1 MHVLLEDELG
11 RLTLYRLRP
20 WDRVVAQCL
29 AWRLDRELARG
40 ACPETNVSL
49 AARATTLTSMRFRR
63 DLAAS
68 LQRLLMVAG
77 FAPANVPAL
86 SAPELAELASRLIQP
101 EPVPARGVAMVCQ
114 LLTDV
119 EDSLYRET
127 RRDDLAALAKRTV
140 QALNG

>member
-49 AARATTLTSMRFRR
+49 ASRAATLTSMRFRR

-68 LQRLLMVAG
+68 LQRLLVVAG

-127 RRDDLAALAKRTV
+127 RHDDLAALAKRTV

>member
-1 MHVLLEDELG
+1 MHVLQEDELG

-29 AWRLDRELARG
+29 AWRLDRELACG

-49 AARATTLTSMRFRR
+49 AARAATLTSMRFRR
-63 DLAAS
+63 DLASS

-114 LLTDV
+114 LLADV

-127 RRDDLAALAKRTV
+127 SRHDLAALAKQTV

>member
-1 MHVLLEDELG
+1 MPG
-11 RLTLYRLRP
+11 
-20 WDRVVAQCL
+20 
-29 AWRLDRELARG
+29 
-40 ACPETNVSL
+40 
-49 AARATTLTSMRFRR
+49 
-63 DLAAS
+63 LAAS